1 MNYKNSLFK
10 NLLKYSFQR
19 HYLFLFV
26 LAFTAL
32 LLWFASELSRAKE
45 FKRVTVNAIALR
57 LEGIGIKL
65 SQVNLNQNS
74 TFNDSQFRN
83 SIKHLLADGN
93 DLQQVIV
100 KTENEEALY
109 SLDDA
114 GNLTVHFNQNET
126 QLKNL
131 KLFNDYTLL
140 KLANNGKNLI
150 ALLVERVHPDL
161 AVWIG
166 AELKLAL
173 GNNIRLN
180 QNASQWAE
188 LSKPISVS
196 GYQEVLDN
204 QLKPNIGRI
213 LVRTFIAL
221 VLITLIIS
229 ALMLLQV
236 MQQATSLENELLLV
250 EKSITENH
258 EIDNTKGEFISILKP
273 MAYRIRF
280 QLNELKSNQ
289 LEVNDRL
296 YQFYRASVDAIVIH
310 HDRVPI
316 FFNPAFPEM
325 TGYPESTLYRLR
337 LFDIIKID
345 EDLLNEAR
353 EGRQPTVEGLLR
365 QSNGNMLY
373 VEVQVKSIKFRGQ
386 VAESVVVRDITH
398 RKFMERELQLQRM
411 RQVKSVIDGQEKERQ
426 RLSRE
431 LHDGLGQNLVA
442 IKLKL
447 ESIPHDIDGELN
459 ATLAQVKQMFNHTI
473 EEVRRISNNLM
484 PAALK
489 EFSLAV
495 VLRNLCNEVESNSGI
510 SVGLTVGVLPEPI
523 DQLLKT
529 YVYRIVQ
536 EALTNVIKHSGA
548 SRANITVYADFSN
561 LHLII
566 EDNGVGFNT
575 STPTDTGNGLYNMK
589 ERAIL
594 LNGSINI
601 ISSQGKGTKIVA
613 QFPLKPQNQT
623 VNG

>member
-310 HDRVPI
+310 HEGVPI

-325 TGYPESTLYRLR
+325 TGYPESSLYRLR

-353 EGRQPTVEGLLR
+353 EGRQPTEEGLLR
-365 QSNGNMLY
+365 QDNGNMLY

>member
-83 SIKHLLADGN
+83 SIKHLLTESDDIN
-93 DLQQVIV
+93 RVIV

-109 SLDDA
+109 SLDDT

-131 KLFNDYTLL
+131 KLLNDYTLL
-140 KLANNGKNLI
+140 RLANNGDNLF
-150 ALLVERVHPDL
+150 ALLVERVNPDI

-180 QNASQWAE
+180 QNASQWVE
-188 LSKPISVS
+188 LSKPVSVS

-213 LVRTFIAL
+213 LVRTFIAM
-221 VLITLIIS
+221 VIITLIIL
-229 ALMLLQV
+229 ALMLFQV

-258 EIDNTKGEFISILKP
+258 EIENTKGEFISILKP

-280 QLNELKSNQ
+280 QFNELKSNQ

-296 YQFYRASVDAIVIH
+296 NQFYRASVDAIVIH
-310 HDRVPI
+310 HEGVPI

-325 TGYPESTLYRLR
+325 TGYPESSLYRLR

-365 QSNGNMLY
+365 QDNGNMLY

>member
-1 MNYKNSLFK
+1 MNYRNILYK
-10 NLLKYSFQR
+10 NLLKYTFQR
-19 HYLFLFV
+19 HYLLIFV
-26 LAFTAL
+26 LALVVL
-32 LLWFASELSRAKE
+32 LFWLASELSRAKE
-45 FKRVTVNAIALR
+45 FKMATVHNIALR
-57 LEGIGIKL
+57 LELASIRL
-65 SQVNLNQNS
+65 SQLDLNQNN
-74 TFNDSQFRN
+74 TVNDSQFRN
-83 SIKHLLADGN
+83 SIKHLLSDDN
-93 DLQQVIV
+93 ISQVIL
-100 KTENEEALY
+100 KTGNEIAIYL
-109 SLDDA
+109 LDDA
-114 GNLTVHFNQNET
+114 GNLTVHYNQNPA
-126 QLKNL
+126 LLRDSNL
-131 KLFNDYTLL
+131 P
-140 KLANNGKNLI
+140 NGKNLLRVVKEGSNLV
-150 ALLVERVHPDL
+150 ALMVERVNPDL

-166 AELKLAL
+166 VELKLAL
-173 GNNIRLN
+173 GNNIELS
-180 QNASQWAE
+180 QSASQWIE
-188 LSKPISVS
+188 LSQPVSVA
-196 GYQEVLDN
+196 GYKEVLDS
-204 QLKPNIGRI
+204 QLESNIGKI
-213 LVRTFIAL
+213 LNRTFLAL
-221 VLITLIIS
+221 AIITLIIS
-229 ALMLLQV
+229 AAMLLQV
-236 MQQATSLENELLLV
+236 MQQAASLENELLLV
-250 EKSITENH
+250 EKSITNNH
-258 EIDNTKGEFISILKP
+258 EIENTKGEFIAILGP
-273 MAYRIRF
+273 MAHRIRF

-289 LEVNDRL
+289 LEVSDRL

-310 HDRVPI
+310 HGGVPI

-337 LFDIIKID
+337 LFDIIKVD

-365 QSNGNMLY
+365 QSNSNMLY

-386 VAESVVVRDITH
+386 AAESVVVRDITH

-447 ESIPHDIDGELN
+447 ESLPHNMAGELN

-548 SRANITVYADFSN
+548 NRANITVYADFSN

-575 STPTDTGNGLYNMK
+575 SISTDTGNGLYNMK

>member
-1 MNYKNSLFK
+1 MNYRNILFK

-83 SIKHLLADGN
+83 SIKHLLTESDDIN
-93 DLQQVIV
+93 RVIV

-131 KLFNDYTLL
+131 KLLNDYTLL
-140 KLANNGKNLI
+140 RLANNGNNLI
-150 ALLVERVHPDL
+150 ALLVERVNPDI

-173 GNNIRLN
+173 GNNIRLY
-180 QNASQWAE
+180 QNASQWVE
-188 LSKPISVS
+188 LSKPVSVS
-196 GYQEVLDN
+196 GYQEVLDS

-221 VLITLIIS
+221 VIIILIIS

-258 EIDNTKGEFISILKP
+258 EIENTKGEFISILKP

-296 YQFYRASVDAIVIH
+296 NQFYRASVDAIVIH
-310 HDRVPI
+310 HEGVPI

-473 EEVRRISNNLM
+473 EEVRRISNNFM

-495 VLRNLCNEVESNSGI
+495 ALRNLCNEVESNSGI
-510 SVGLTVGVLPEPI
+510 SVGLTGGVLPEPI

>member
-1 MNYKNSLFK
+1 MNYRNILFK
-10 NLLKYSFQR
+10 NLLKYSFQS

-65 SQVNLNQNS
+65 SQVKMNQNS
-74 TFNDSQFRN
+74 TFNDSQFRS
-83 SIKHLLADGN
+83 SIKHLLAESDDIN
-93 DLQQVIV
+93 RVIV

-126 QLKNL
+126 QLKDL

-140 KLANNGKNLI
+140 KLANNGNNLI
-150 ALLVERVHPDL
+150 ALLVERVNPDL
-161 AVWIG
+161 AVLIG

-173 GNNIRLN
+173 GNNIRVN
-180 QNASQWAE
+180 QNASQWVG
-188 LSKPISVS
+188 LSKPVSVS

-221 VLITLIIS
+221 VIITLIIS

-236 MQQATSLENELLLV
+236 MQQAAGLENELLLV

-258 EIDNTKGEFISILKP
+258 EIENTKGEFISILKP
-273 MAYRIRF
+273 MVYRIRF

-296 YQFYRASVDAIVIH
+296 NQFYRASVDAIVIH
-310 HDRVPI
+310 HDGAPI

-325 TGYPESTLYRLR
+325 TVYPESTLYRLR

>member
-310 HDRVPI
+310 HEGVPI

-325 TGYPESTLYRLR
+325 TGYPESSLYRLR

-365 QSNGNMLY
+365 QDNGNMLY

>member
-1 MNYKNSLFK
+1 MNYRNILYK
-10 NLLKYSFQR
+10 NLLKYTFQR
-19 HYLFLFV
+19 HYLLIFV
-26 LAFTAL
+26 LALVVL
-32 LLWFASELSRAKE
+32 LFWLASELSRAKE
-45 FKRVTVNAIALR
+45 FKMATVHNIALR
-57 LEGIGIKL
+57 LELASIRL
-65 SQVNLNQNS
+65 SQLDLNQNN
-74 TFNDSQFRN
+74 TVNDSQFRN
-83 SIKHLLADGN
+83 SIKHLLSDDN
-93 DLQQVIV
+93 ISQVIL
-100 KTENEEALY
+100 KTGNEIAIYL
-109 SLDDA
+109 LDDA
-114 GNLTVHFNQNET
+114 GNLTVHYNQNPA
-126 QLKNL
+126 LLRDSNL
-131 KLFNDYTLL
+131 P
-140 KLANNGKNLI
+140 NGKNLLRVVKEGSNLV
-150 ALLVERVHPDL
+150 ALMVERVNPDL

-166 AELKLAL
+166 VELKLAL
-173 GNNIRLN
+173 GNNIELS
-180 QNASQWAE
+180 QSASQWIE
-188 LSKPISVS
+188 LSQPVSVA
-196 GYQEVLDN
+196 GYKEVLDS
-204 QLKPNIGRI
+204 QLESNIGKI
-213 LVRTFIAL
+213 QNRTFLAL
-221 VLITLIIS
+221 AIITLIIS
-229 ALMLLQV
+229 AAMLLQV
-236 MQQATSLENELLLV
+236 MQQAASLENELLLV
-250 EKSITENH
+250 EKSITNNH
-258 EIDNTKGEFISILKP
+258 EIENTKGEFIAILGP
-273 MAYRIRF
+273 MAHRIRF

-289 LEVNDRL
+289 LEVSDRL

-310 HDRVPI
+310 HGGVPI

-337 LFDIIKID
+337 LFDIIKVD

-365 QSNGNMLY
+365 QSNSNMLY

-386 VAESVVVRDITH
+386 AAESVVVRDITH

-447 ESIPHDIDGELN
+447 ESLPHNMAGELN

-548 SRANITVYADFSN
+548 NRANITVYADFSN

-575 STPTDTGNGLYNMK
+575 SISTDTGNGLYNMK

>member
-1 MNYKNSLFK
+1 MNYRNILFK
-10 NLLKYSFQR
+10 NLLKYSFQS

-65 SQVNLNQNS
+65 SQVKMNQNS
-74 TFNDSQFRN
+74 TFNDSQFRS
-83 SIKHLLADGN
+83 SIKHLLAESDDIN
-93 DLQQVIV
+93 RVIV

-126 QLKNL
+126 QLKDL

-140 KLANNGKNLI
+140 KLANNGNNLI
-150 ALLVERVHPDL
+150 ALLVERVNPDL
-161 AVWIG
+161 AVLIG

-173 GNNIRLN
+173 GNNIRVN
-180 QNASQWAE
+180 QNASQWVG
-188 LSKPISVS
+188 LSKPVSVS

-221 VLITLIIS
+221 VIITLIIS

-236 MQQATSLENELLLV
+236 MQQAAGLENELLLV

-258 EIDNTKGEFISILKP
+258 EIENTKGEFISILKP
-273 MAYRIRF
+273 MVYRIRF

-296 YQFYRASVDAIVIH
+296 NQFYRASVDAIVIH
-310 HDRVPI
+310 HDGAPI

-325 TGYPESTLYRLR
+325 TVYPESTLYRLR

-411 RQVKSVIDGQEKERQ
+411 RQVKSVIDGQKKERQ